1 MNRLYF
7 DLDRNELLTAPRGG
21 AIASMRLK
29 TRTGY
34 PISITLVRGRTIVT
48 ATTAV
53 LTLALKRQESSAEFL
68 AVAEDFEETS
78 NVWDAVL
85 DTNTEEAIAAL
96 GSESSVPCVMELTAA
111 IDGGELVR
119 SQTIHVALL
128 PAVATGDEGTPSAQS
143 TPDAYVAARAVLF
156 DRVQTLSGPQA
167 AQARANIGVAQD
179 PSPDGANE
187 LYVGTDGVR
196 FRGVDADGRL
206 KAGDGY
212 FELLWNPDGAS
223 PERAFWRFDSNSTF
237 CPTLT
242 FSGTADRLFE
252 FPDQAGTVALLSDC
266 EISGEVLISATTVID
281 PTHMGK
287 RLRNIS
293 GMTQGLVL
301 ASPTTGT
308 EGKSFVVD
316 ARTNGYT
323 FSGAAPIGPAGAV
336 ATAPA
341 GGMYVVRAV
350 DGAWMISGLTSSQVM
365 LLTGDQTAAGQKT
378 FSTSPISTGTPTLGT
393 HMLNRDQ
400 VDARYG
406 QRLFAELASDSAP
419 VVSSTNY
426 ADTGLELT
434 LSAGVWEVFALVAVE
449 SANSAAGGRLRLA
462 ADASVDWHLLSIAPQ
477 AAPNQI
483 RCTRELSSGTS
494 TAVATC
500 VLTSGTV
507 SSLNLQGT
515 VRAAGTIL
523 LKAQITQWSSDPG
536 TTVAKARS
544 MLIAR
549 KIG

>member
-1 MNRLYF
+1 MAKITVAGFIKTFLSAVDAAAARVAIGLGNVNNTSDANKPVSTAQQAAL
-7 DLDRNELLTAPRGG
+7 DLKANLASPALTGTPTAPTPGG
-21 AIASMRLK
+21 ADDSTKL
-29 TRTGY
+29 
-34 PISITLVRGRTIVT
+34 
-48 ATTAV
+48 ATTAFV
-53 LTLALKRQESSAEFL
+53 KAVIAGKLTADPAELALLLEEDPELLRSA
-68 AVAEDFEETS
+68 
-78 NVWDAVL
+78 
-85 DTNTEEAIAAL
+85 
-96 GSESSVPCVMELTAA
+96 M
-111 IDGGELVR
+111 
-119 SQTIHVALL
+119 
-128 PAVATGDEGTPSAQS
+128 
-143 TPDAYVAARAVLF
+143 
-156 DRVQTLSGPQA
+156 
-167 AQARANIGVAQD
+167 GVAQD
-179 PSPDGANE
+179 PSPDGANGI
-187 LYVGTDGVR
+187 YVGTDGVR
-196 FRGVDADGRL
+196 FRGIDGDGRL
-206 KAGDGY
+206 KASDRFFTFY
-212 FELLWNPDGAS
+212 WNPDGAS
-223 PERAFWRFDSNSTF
+223 PELPFWQFDNGVGYLPAF
-237 CPTLT
+237 T
-242 FSGTADRLFE
+242 FSGTADRIFT
-252 FPDQAGTVALLSDC
+252 FPDKSGTVALLSDS
-266 EISGEVLISATTVID
+266 EISGEVLIAATTVID
-281 PTHMGK
+281 STHMGK

-293 GMTQGLVL
+293 GMTQGLVF

-316 ARTNGYT
+316 ARTNAFT